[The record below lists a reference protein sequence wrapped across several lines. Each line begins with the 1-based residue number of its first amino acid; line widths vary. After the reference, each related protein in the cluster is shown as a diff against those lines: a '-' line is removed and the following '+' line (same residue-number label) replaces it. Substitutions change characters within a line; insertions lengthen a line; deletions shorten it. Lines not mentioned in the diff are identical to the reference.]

1 MDCVFIR
8 HGIAVEP
15 AEWNGLETHRP
26 LTDKGKKRVKQAA
39 AGLASVNLAPTHILS
54 SPFTRAK
61 ETASIIRAV
70 LGPTLTIEIIEEL
83 AVGSTPERLLTR
95 LRAHRSDSVVI
106 CVGHEP
112 LLGSTVSLLLCGHR
126 GEGFPMKKSA
136 AALIH
141 VPGQVGPGLG
151 QLCWWIQP
159 GQLRMLGK
167 GRVKQGRTAKEQSD
181 D

>member
-8 HGIAVEP
+8 HGIALEP
-15 AEWNGLETHRP
+15 AEWNGLEKLRP
-26 LTDKGKKRVKQAA
+26 LTEKGRKRVKQAA
-39 AGLASVNLAPTHILS
+39 EGLASIDLAPTHILS

-61 ETASIIRAV
+61 QTASIIRAV
-70 LGPTLTIEIIEEL
+70 LGPTLNIECVEEL
-83 AVGSTPERLLTR
+83 AVGSTPERLLTK
-95 LRAHRSDSVVI
+95 LRAHPSDSVVM

-112 LLGSTVSLLLCGHR
+112 LLGSTVSLLLCGHP

-136 AALIH
+136 AARIH
-141 VPGQVGPGLG
+141 LPRHVGPGLG
-151 QLCWWIQP
+151 QLCWWIEP

-167 GRVKQGRTAKEQSD
+167 GLVIKGRPGKAQAD